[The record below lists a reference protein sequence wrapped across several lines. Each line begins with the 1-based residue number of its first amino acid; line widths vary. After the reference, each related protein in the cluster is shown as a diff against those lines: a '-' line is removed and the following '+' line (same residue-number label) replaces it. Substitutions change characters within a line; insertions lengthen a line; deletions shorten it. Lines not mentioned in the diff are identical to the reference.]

1 MWAKDNYFTDE
12 AAEVLWSVATKD
24 LWFADCH
31 SLVQCPLSI
40 VFLSLWLMW
49 LLDAFGL
56 VINLAIC
63 SLQPSLAL
71 KRSLVLHCPFLP
83 GFTGFFIAILPTAGL
98 LEIVAESWAPVHDRG
113 RDCGGFCAV
122 EFGIVSGRPVYFFL
136 QWLDMSVYYPQQ
148 LHFGDQASTNWS
160 AVAPN
165 CCRLFRYR

>member
-24 LWFADCH
+24 LWFVDCH

-40 VFLSLWLMW
+40 VF
-49 LLDAFGL
+49 
-56 VINLAIC
+56 
-63 SLQPSLAL
+63 LQPSLAL

-83 GFTGFFIAILPTAGL
+83 GFSGFFIAILPTAGL